1 MSPVSASTIRRQTND
16 GHETYIGYASSAMP
30 ADQTRRDLQSRLV
43 RIEELIKA
51 VEAIGEEKIRAQTR
65 ELVEALLEM
74 QGSAVERMLEII
86 FASGAEGQTIIDQLG
101 RDELV
106 SSLLLV
112 HGLHPL
118 DLESRVRLALEKVA
132 PRLAQHGGS
141 VDLLGVTQEGVVRL
155 RLEGN
160 CHGCPSSLLTLKF
173 TIEEAIYAAAPDV
186 ISLEVEGTHEEAGAN
201 GIAPKYT
208 ECPLPV
214 GSV

>member
-1 MSPVSASTIRRQTND
+1 MPTDHSP
-16 GHETYIGYASSAMP
+16 
-30 ADQTRRDLQSRLV
+30 RRDLQSRLA
-43 RIEELIKA
+43 RIEELIKS
-51 VEAIGEEKIRAQTR
+51 VEAIVDEKDRAQTR

-74 QGSAVERMLEII
+74 QGAAVERMLEII
-86 FASGAEGQTIIDQLG
+86 FESGTEGQETIDKLG

-106 SSLLLV
+106 SNLLLV

-118 DLESRVRLALEKVA
+118 DLESRIRTALEKVA

-141 VDLLGVTQEGVVRL
+141 VHLLGVTPEGVVRL

-160 CHGCPSSLLTLKF
+160 CHGCPSSILTLKF

-186 ISLEVEGTHEEAGAN
+186 ISLEVEGTHEEGSAESV
-201 GIAPKYT
+201 APKYT

-214 GSV
+214 GSA